1 MPAAEFGSLP
11 FAEQIEA
18 MREKV
23 AIPTNTWSDVY
34 GAENDQAFMVAGA
47 SRQAIVEDFQ
57 RSIQTMIEEGK
68 TLADFRKDFD
78 QIVERHGWAYKGSR
92 SWRTR
97 VIYDT
102 NLRQSYAAG
111 RERQM
116 EDPALRRLRP
126 FGLYRHGGSEN
137 PRSAHL
143 ANDGR
148 VVPLDDPWWDVWTPQ
163 NGYGCSCKKYMVSRR
178 QAEREGYTVSERG
191 PEIEYVERTIGEN
204 GPNPRT
210 VRVPKGIDPGFDHR
224 PGSGRA
230 RGITPRPTSQPAA
243 SSGTVTP
250 ARRAQDTMPDY
261 REATAELLEAGQPT
275 ERYVDAFLQTFGTRR
290 GGETRR
296 FTDAVGESLP
306 ISEDLFRDGRGGW
319 SLPSDGQNLNALA
332 RTLRE
337 PDEIWT
343 ALEISEGERPRLRRR
358 YLARFALE
366 GGEEGLFMVDWGRN
380 GWTGQRLDN
389 AAAMEAWRQGVRLYR
404 RRDEET
410 D

>member
-57 RSIQTMIEEGK
+57 RSVQLMIEEGK

-78 QIVERHGWAYKGSR
+78 QIVERHGWAYKGNRGWR
-92 SWRTR
+92 SR

-116 EDPALRRLRP
+116 EDPELRRLRP

-148 VVPLDDPWWDVWTPQ
+148 VVPLDDPWWDFWTPQ

-191 PEIEYVERTIGEN
+191 PDIEYVERTIGEN

-210 VRVPKGIDPGFDHR
+210 VRVAKGIDPGFDHR

-230 RGITPRPTSQPAA
+230 RGITPRPNQSGAR
-243 SSGTVTP
+243 SGTTMP
-250 ARRAQDTMPDY
+250 NRQAQDAMPDY
-261 REATAELLEAGQPT
+261 AEEAEELLEADQPE
-275 ERYVDAFLQTFGTRR
+275 ERYVDAFLERFGTQR
-290 GGETRR
+290 GGDVRR
-296 FTDAVGESLP
+296 FTDAAGESLP

-319 SLPSDGQNLNALA
+319 LLPGDGQNLGALA

-343 ALEISEGERPRLRRR
+343 ALETIEGERPRLRRR
-358 YLARFALE
+358 YLSRFVLE
-366 GGEEGLFMVDWGRN
+366 GGEEGLFMVDWGRD
-380 GWTGQRLDN
+380 GWSGQRLEN
-389 AAAMEAWRQGVRLYR
+389 AAELEAWRRGVRLYR
-404 RRDEET
+404 RDEET

>member
-116 EDPALRRLRP
+116 EDPELRRLRP

-148 VVPLDDPWWDVWTPQ
+148 VVPLDDPWWDRWTPQ
-163 NGYGCSCKKYMVSRR
+163 NGYGCSCKKYMISRR
-178 QAEREGYTVSERG
+178 QAEREGYTVSEQG

-230 RGITPRPTSQPAA
+230 RGITPHPNQPGAR
-243 SSGTVTP
+243 SGTTMP
-250 ARRAQDTMPDY
+250 NRQAQDAMPDY
-261 REATAELLEAGQPT
+261 PEEAEELLEANQPE
-275 ERYVDAFLQTFGTRR
+275 ERYVDAFLARFGTQR
-290 GGETRR
+290 GGEVRR
-296 FTDAVGESLP
+296 FTDATGESLP

-319 SLPSDGQNLNALA
+319 SLPRDGQHLGALA

-343 ALEISEGERPRLRRR
+343 ALETIEGERPRLRRR

-366 GGEEGLFMVDWGRN
+366 GGEEGLFMVDWGRD
-380 GWTGQRLDN
+380 GWSGQRLES
-389 AAAMEAWRQGVRLYR
+389 ASELEAWRRGVRLYR
-404 RRDEET
+404 RGDQEPE
-410 D
+410 

>member
-1 MPAAEFGSLP
+1 
-11 FAEQIEA
+11 
-18 MREKV
+18 
-23 AIPTNTWSDVY
+23 
-34 GAENDQAFMVAGA
+34 
-47 SRQAIVEDFQ
+47 
-57 RSIQTMIEEGK
+57 
-68 TLADFRKDFD
+68 
-78 QIVERHGWAYKGSR
+78 
-92 SWRTR
+92 TR

-137 PRSAHL
+137 PRSTHL

-163 NGYGCSCKKYMVSRR
+163 NGYGCSCKKYMISRR

-191 PEIEYVERTIGEN
+191 PEIEYVESTIGEN
-204 GPNPRT
+204 GLNPRT

-230 RGITPRPTSQPAA
+230 RGITPRPTGQPAS

-250 ARRAQDTMPDY
+250 ARRAQDAMPNY
-261 REATAELLEAGQPT
+261 REATAELLEAGQPP
-275 ERYVDAFLQTFGTRR
+275 ERYVDAFLETFGTRR
-290 GGETRR
+290 GGETHR

-337 PDEIWT
+337 PDEIWM
-343 ALEISEGERPRLRRR
+343 ALETSEGERPRLRRR
-358 YLARFALE
+358 YLARFALK
-366 GGEEGLFMVDWGRN
+366 GGEEGLFIVDWGRN

-389 AAAMEAWRQGVRLYR
+389 AAALEA
-404 RRDEET
+404 
-410 D
+410 

>member
-57 RSIQTMIEEGK
+57 RSIQSMIEEGK

-163 NGYGCSCKKYMVSRR
+163 NGYGCSCKKYMISRR

-191 PEIEYVERTIGEN
+191 PTIEYEEKTIGEN

-210 VRVPKGIDPGFDHR
+210 VRVAKGIDPGFDHR

-230 RGITPRPTSQPAA
+230 RGITPKPTSQPAEG
-243 SSGTVTP
+243 SRTVTP
-250 ARRAQDTMPDY
+250 ARRAQDAMPDY
-261 REATAELLEAGQPT
+261 REATAELLEAGQPP
-275 ERYVDAFLQTFGTRR
+275 ERYVDAFLETFGTRR

-343 ALEISEGERPRLRRR
+343 ALETSEGERPRLRRR

-389 AAAMEAWRQGVRLYR
+389 AAALEAWRQGVRLYR